1 MRTYIFT
8 FLFLLGV
15 PAVAMAQTLCPADGF
30 ADWQSAAA
38 SGREDLANAA
48 VAKWKSACACA
59 DDDAPCVAI
68 PVESG
73 ERAVS
78 PSDLYR
84 ATAQA
89 AKWVRSTRAFC
100 AGVSGGDDDRIAAR
114 ACWERR
120 AAAMTGIDD
129 ALAREILAA
138 PIAAAAARLA
148 EEEVLSA
155 APPSDTTMSDPS
167 PGSDHARRAKAQADE
182 LAAEICAMRAETD
195 KLRERLDNMRRQP
208 LFIRGEQEPRIAATQ
223 NELRR
228 IGDALERAR
237 GRFEMFAGRS
247 FDPLRDCV
255 PAKPPAPKPDAP
267 N

>member
-1 MRTYIFT
+1 MRNFLIVFFLIFAFT
-8 FLFLLGV
+8 
-15 PAVAMAQTLCPADGF
+15 PRARAQTPCPATDF
-30 ADWQSAAA
+30 ADWLVAAA
-38 SGREDLANAA
+38 TGREDVANAA
-48 VAKWKSACACA
+48 LAKWRSACACA
-59 DDDAPCVAI
+59 DDDAACIAI

-78 PSDLYR
+78 PAQLSV
-84 ATAQA
+84 AAAQA

-129 ALAREILAA
+129 ALPREILAV
-138 PIAAAAARLA
+138 PIAASAPKLA
-148 EEEVLSA
+148 EEESFVAS
-155 APPSDTTMSDPS
+155 PPSDTMMSDPS
-167 PGSDHARRAKAQADE
+167 AGSDHARRAKTQADE
-182 LAAEICAMRAETD
+182 LAAEICVMRAETER
-195 KLRERLDNMRRQP
+195 LRERLDNMRRQP
-208 LFIRGEQEPRIAATQ
+208 LFIRGEQEPRINATQ

-247 FDPLRDCV
+247 FDPLRDCA
-255 PAKPPAPKPDAP
+255 PAKPEAPKPNP
-267 N
+267 TP